1 MAALCGGNGSS
12 MYESVLGFVGA
23 FVAFVPRDTI
33 CPGAQCRTFATCFY
47 APFLENL
54 KFIGR
59 KAILEA
65 IEERLL
71 GLQECRELAIAGLGG
86 IGKTQIVLQFA
97 TAAQLAPTDA
107 RPLEQ
112 A

>member
-23 FVAFVPRDTI
+23 FVAFVPRHNLSWSTMWDL
-33 CPGAQCRTFATCFY
+33 RHVFML
-47 APFLENL
+47 PFLENL

-59 KAILEA
+59 KAISEA
-65 IEERLL
+65 IEERLF
-71 GLQECRELAIAGLGG
+71 GLQECRELAIVGLGG
-86 IGKTQIVLQFA
+86 IGKTQIVLQLA

>member
-23 FVAFVPRDTI
+23 FVAFVLS
-33 CPGAQCRTFATCFY
+33 TCFY

-54 KFIGR
+54 RFIGR

-65 IEERLL
+65 IEERLF
-71 GLQECRELAIAGLGG
+71 GLQECRELAIVGLGG

>member
-1 MAALCGGNGSS
+1 MLKSGEDRDNIAQQEGVIAFEI
-12 MYESVLGFVGA
+12 ESAGVWDVL
-23 FVAFVPRDTI
+23 P
-33 CPGAQCRTFATCFY
+33 TCFY

-54 KFIGR
+54 RFIGR

-65 IEERLL
+65 IEERLF
-71 GLQECRELAIAGLGG
+71 GLQECRELAIVGLGG